1 MEAPRIPRRLWLWAV
16 VLGLTGQLTWTI
28 ENMYLNVF
36 VYETITDNP
45 AVLATLVAASAFAA
59 TVATFLAGAWSDR
72 TGRRKRFIALGYIAW
87 GLSTAAFGLVDVGFL
102 HRLAPAADAV
112 VLAVIAIV
120 LIDCVMSALGATAND
135 AAFNAWVTDSTD
147 EHNRGRIDGVLST
160 FPLLAMLIVF
170 GALDPLT
177 QQGQWRTFFGI
188 LGAMTVLVG
197 LAALVWL
204 RDAGSPRPSGSYL
217 STVIN
222 GLRPTSVRANPRLY
236 LTLAAWAVLGSST
249 QVFIP
254 YLIIYV
260 TRFLRIDNYP
270 IVLAATL
277 IGAAVV
283 GVLGG
288 RVIDRVGAD
297 RTLLPAMG
305 CYVVGLLAMFIA
317 RNPLTVIASGIVVL
331 GFFMVGGA
339 ALAVAVRNLTP
350 PRRAGEVQGL
360 RMIAM
365 VLIPML
371 VGPWIGAAVISGA
384 AETYVELGVVRQVPT
399 PWIFPA
405 AAAVAVL
412 ILIPARLLRRTPTP
426 DLMESR

>member
-1 MEAPRIPRRLWLWAV
+1 M
-16 VLGLTGQLTWTI
+16 
-28 ENMYLNVF
+28 
-36 VYETITDNP
+36 
-45 AVLATLVAASAFAA
+45 
-59 TVATFLAGAWSDR
+59 
-72 TGRRKRFIALGYIAW
+72 
-87 GLSTAAFGLVDVGFL
+87 
-102 HRLAPAADAV
+102 
-112 VLAVIAIV
+112 
-120 LIDCVMSALGATAND
+120 
-135 AAFNAWVTDSTD
+135 
-147 EHNRGRIDGVLST
+147 
-160 FPLLAMLIVF
+160 
-170 GALDPLT
+170 
-177 QQGQWRTFFGI
+177 
-188 LGAMTVLVG
+188 
-197 LAALVWL
+197 
-204 RDAGSPRPSGSYL
+204 
-217 STVIN
+217 
-222 GLRPTSVRANPRLY
+222 
-236 LTLAAWAVLGSST
+236 
-249 QVFIP
+249 
-254 YLIIYV
+254 
-260 TRFLRIDNYP
+260 
-270 IVLAATL
+270 
-277 IGAAVV
+277 
-283 GVLGG
+283 
-288 RVIDRVGAD
+288 IDRVGAD

-331 GFFMVGGA
+331 GFFMVGAA